1 MIREEYYIYSNND
14 RYISQAACMQIT
26 LVGIK
31 NMLVQAVPFLYARN
45 SILNALLLVLIGAMY
60 LRTFFL
66 IKKTTSKRFLFVMM
80 FVIASFM
87 WTIIVFPQNTGN
99 IMSALPRTLPY
110 CFVTCYLLSELR
122 SFEWIEYYMS
132 RCSIVTL
139 LFSLVSAVFIFRNGH
154 ITTSQYSSYSMPL
167 SYVTMVAVMWLL
179 YRYFREEK
187 AKWLLL
193 SLFGLA
199 VIVAYGSRNPLLA
212 IIAFIIISVLK
223 KVVKAQTKH
232 RIRYLIMTLIGC
244 TFLILWKECLVLIEN
259 IFLTLNIKSRTMDL
273 LVMDLLK
280 GSTIS
285 ASGRDVIH
293 ANLTATLNEHLF
305 IGLGVLGDEVVL
317 NESAHSLYLSILS
330 NYGYIIGGL
339 TLIILIYW
347 NFSAYKYANSKEKE
361 ILLIYMCMVWPRGF
375 TGGDIWSSDV
385 FWWLL
390 GLVLSMISY
399 NYKECIEEIEYDKG
413 ITYN

>member
-1 MIREEYYIYSNND
+1 M
-14 RYISQAACMQIT
+14 
-26 LVGIK
+26 
-31 NMLVQAVPFLYARN
+31 
-45 SILNALLLVLIGAMY
+45 
-60 LRTFFL
+60 
-66 IKKTTSKRFLFVMM
+66 
-80 FVIASFM
+80 
-87 WTIIVFPQNTGN
+87 
-99 IMSALPRTLPY
+99 
-110 CFVTCYLLSELR
+110 
-122 SFEWIEYYMS
+122 
-132 RCSIVTL
+132 
-139 LFSLVSAVFIFRNGH
+139 
-154 ITTSQYSSYSMPL
+154 
-167 SYVTMVAVMWLL
+167 
-179 YRYFREEK
+179 
-187 AKWLLL
+187 
-193 SLFGLA
+193 
-199 VIVAYGSRNPLLA
+199 LA

-232 RIRYLIMTLIGC
+232 RIRYLIMTFIGC

-375 TGGDIWSSDV
+375 TGRDIWSSDV

>member
-1 MIREEYYIYSNND
+1 MREEYYTYLDND
-14 RYISQAACMQIT
+14 RYIAQATCMQIT

-31 NMLVQAVPFLYARN
+31 NMLVQAVPFLYSRN
-45 SILNALLLVLIGAMY
+45 SLLNTILLIFIGAMY
-60 LRTFFL
+60 LRTFL
-66 IKKTTSKRFLFVMM
+66 MIKKTMSKRFLFVMM
-80 FVIASFM
+80 FVVASFM
-87 WTIIVFPQNTGN
+87 WTIIVFPQNTSN

-110 CFVTCYLLSELR
+110 CFATCYLLSELR

-132 RCSIVTL
+132 RCSIITL
-139 LFSLVSAVFIFRNGH
+139 LFSLVSATFIFRNGH
-154 ITTSQYSSYSMPL
+154 ITSSQWSSYSMPL

-187 AKWLLL
+187 VRWLLL
-193 SLFGLA
+193 SLLGIA

-223 KVVKAQTKH
+223 KVSNTQRKPK
-232 RIRYLIMTLIGC
+232 IRYLIMTLLGC
-244 TFLILWKECLVLIEN
+244 ALLIWWKECLALIGK
-259 IFLTLNIKSRTMDL
+259 IFSTLNISSRTINL
-273 LVMDLLK
+273 LTE
-280 GSTIS
+280 STIS
-285 ASGRDVIH
+285 TSGRDVIH
-293 ANLTATLNEHLF
+293 AELITALNERPF
-305 IGLGVLGDEVVL
+305 IGFGVLGDEVVL
-317 NESAHSLYLSILS
+317 NDISQSAHGLYLSILS

-339 TLIILIYW
+339 ILIVLLYW
-347 NFSAYKYANSKEKE
+347 NFRAYKYANKKGKE
-361 ILLIYMCMVWPRGF
+361 ILLIYMCLVWPRGF

-399 NYKECIEEIEYDKG
+399 NYKECIEENEYDKG